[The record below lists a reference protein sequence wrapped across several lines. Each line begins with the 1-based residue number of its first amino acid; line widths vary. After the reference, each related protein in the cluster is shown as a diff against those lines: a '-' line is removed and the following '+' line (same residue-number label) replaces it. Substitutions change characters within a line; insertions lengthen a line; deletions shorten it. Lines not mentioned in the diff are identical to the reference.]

1 MRTASSD
8 SRSLDGGAVRTRWK
22 RMLLSVALGLGAG
35 GFLRSAEPGPVGDP
49 APAREGNRILP
60 LSNGISF
67 ELSLP
72 ALIDR
77 HGPPVSDEQPA
88 ALPVRQLTFR
98 DFAVT
103 FDRES
108 GRLTTIRLING
119 VALACGLEVGSPWGD
134 VVAEFGREVEAEDA
148 VQLEVSGLL
157 VSLERDGSV
166 VSGIRIRRSTRAKA
180 GADVLKLR
188 APLALGA
195 AASRLEPFSN
205 GVLISDPLEVV
216 LAKLGPPEKDDR
228 THPAVRALIYEDA
241 ALLFDARDRGFN
253 RAVLRGSGV
262 KLACGVTVGT
272 AESEVKQLLPSA
284 RQPIEGAAYQYSEPG
299 CVVRIFITNG
309 RVEQIELRRIEG
321 ASAPN
326 RSPR

>member
-1 MRTASSD
+1 MIETVLRNHHAGGAGSGLGCKVRLLMAALAIFAAGTAS
-8 SRSLDGGAVRTRWK
+8 A
-22 RMLLSVALGLGAG
+22 
-35 GFLRSAEPGPVGDP
+35 AEPGPVGDP
-49 APAREGNRILP
+49 QSAREANRILP
-60 LSNGISF
+60 LSNGLSF
-67 ELSLP
+67 ELALP
-72 ALIDR
+72 AVVER
-77 HGPPVSDEQPA
+77 YGPPVSDEQPP
-88 ALPVRQLTFR
+88 ALPFRQLTFR

-108 GRLTTIRLING
+108 GRMTAIRLING
-119 VALACGLEVGSPWGD
+119 VALAGGLKVGSPWSEA
-134 VVAEFGREVEAEDA
+134 VAEFGREIEAEDA

-180 GADVLKLR
+180 GADALKLR

-228 THPAVRALIYEDA
+228 THPAVRALIYKDA
-241 ALLFDARDRGFN
+241 VLLFDARDRGFN
-253 RAVLRGSGV
+253 RAVLRGTGV
-262 KLACGVTVGT
+262 KLACGVSVGT

-321 ASAPN
+321 ATAPN